1 MKLIRQG
8 DILFKRLDESLEGKV
23 TKRLTIAEGEVTGH
37 HHVLVAEG
45 KSVIRGTKTKFEVTG
60 KAKLIHPEHDTIEFS
75 SGVYIVIPERE
86 WDYVEQTLVAVKD

>member
-8 DILFKRLDESLEGKV
+8 DILFKKVDEVVEGKA

-60 KAKLIHPEHDTIEFS
+60 KAKLVHPEHDTINFT
-75 SGVYIVIPERE
+75 SGVYVVIPKRE
-86 WDYVEQTLVAVKD
+86 WDYVEQTLVAVRD